1 MGLSKAVGDY
11 IIFLDSD
18 DIYKKNLI
26 NELYSRAKET
36 DADVVICKFDR
47 LNSVTGEC
55 SKNNG
60 IAKNIK
66 INNVI
71 SPKNMDIFTI
81 TNPAPWN
88 KIFKRNFIIENEL
101 TFSSTKISN
110 DVFFVLMSLVCA
122 KKIAFVDK
130 SLIIHRYI
138 NVTSITSRRG

>member
-55 SKNNG
+55 SKNKG

-138 NVTSITSRRG
+138 KVTSITSRRG